1 VTLDGTDVFRGV
13 ALTMAV
19 DGTNDKPPAFTA
31 IGDRT
36 QLTLW
41 GSHTTVE

>member
-1 VTLDGTDVFRGV
+1 
-13 ALTMAV
+13 MAV
-19 DGTNDKPPAFTA
+19 DGTNDKTPAFTA

-41 GSHTTVE
+41 GSRTTVE